1 MMKLDDLLA
10 KEFNYCRLWYS

>member
-1 MMKLDDLLA
+1 MTKLDDLLV